1 MRAVEMG
8 DGMKLFCDGLA
19 GKFFNRCGTPWP
31 DVDVTIV
38 DLSIFAREGYE
49 DQLTVAFL
57 SFMNHIHALV
67 VSRQHEARQT
77 LVPVDE
83 AHIITASPLL
93 SPYLTKISKM
103 WRKLGTWLWLLT
115 QNLGDFPDAARRMLS
130 MMEWWTCLTLPLDEV
145 EQVKR
150 FRNLSAE
157 TVNLLLSARKEPGKY
172 TEGVV
177 LTDTFEALF
186 RNVPPALALALAMTE
201 KHEKAQ
207 RADIMRQHGC
217 SELEAAYRVA
227 ELIEAARG

>member
-1 MRAVEMG
+1 M
-8 DGMKLFCDGLA
+8 
-19 GKFFNRCGTPWP
+19 
-31 DVDVTIV
+31 
-38 DLSIFAREGYE
+38 
-49 DQLTVAFL
+49 
-57 SFMNHIHALV
+57 
-67 VSRQHEARQT
+67 
-77 LVPVDE
+77 
-83 AHIITASPLL
+83 L

-130 MMEWWTCLTLPLDEV
+130 MIEWWICLTMPLDEV

-150 FRNLSAE
+150 FRNLSPE
-157 TVNLLLSARKEPGKY
+157 TVNLLMSTRKEPGKY

-177 LTDTFEALF
+177 LTDNFEALF

-207 RADIMRQHGC
+207 RAEIMRQRGC
-217 SELEAAYRVA
+217 SELEAAYHVA

>member
-1 MRAVEMG
+1 V
-8 DGMKLFCDGLA
+8 
-19 GKFFNRCGTPWP
+19 
-31 DVDVTIV
+31 
-38 DLSIFAREGYE
+38 
-49 DQLTVAFL
+49 
-57 SFMNHIHALV
+57 HALV
-67 VSRQHEARQT
+67 EARQNEARQT
-77 LVPVDE
+77 IVTVDE

-115 QNLGDFPDAARRMLS
+115 QNLGDMPDSARRMLN
-130 MMEWWTCLTLPLDEV
+130 MVEWWICLSMPPDEV

-177 LTDTFEALF
+177 LTDNFEALF
-186 RNVPPALALALAMTE
+186 RNVPPPLALALAMTE

-227 ELIEAARG
+227 ALIEAGRA